1 MTTTP
6 ARPTHTT
13 APDGQLE
20 QRLRPAA
27 FSDAMQVNKAF
38 ARTRRDTRR
47 GVNRITS
54 TENPE
59 RHWKPKRSGGEDP
72 AAHLTIEQIEELGRE
87 MDAIRQRIIDSR
99 GAADAAYIRRV
110 IAVQRGLD
118 MGGRLVLMVG
128 SRNKAAWVLGTG
140 ALTVAKILENMEIG
154 HNVLHGQWD
163 WMRDPS
169 IHSSTWEWDHASP
182 AEAWKHS
189 HNDLHHTYTNVI
201 GRDND
206 LGFGIARVDKDQPWR
221 PWMVWQPVLNAVNA
235 LTFEYSIALYDLELG
250 RYQGKPLK
258 AWKPAIPGLL
268 GVARKVVRQVAKD
281 YVVTPALSGPGWKS
295 TLAATWTANLTR
307 NLWSN
312 GVILCGHFP
321 EGVQTFSRASTV
333 GETRGEW
340 YLRQMLGSANISG
353 SPLMHI
359 MTGNLSHQIEHHCFP
374 DLPSN
379 RYAEVAVEV
388 RDVFDRYGF
397 DYVTGPMP
405 VQLGSAWKK
414 IFKYALPN
422 GAWGELRERPV
433 QSVAA
438 GARWSVGQ
446 VLKSLGRKKKHS
458 RR

>member
-1 MTTTP
+1 MTLTP
-6 ARPTHTT
+6 ARRTHTAST
-13 APDGQLE
+13 RPGLGGSRLAPQG
-20 QRLRPAA
+20 
-27 FSDAMQVNKAF
+27 FSDAVRVNKQF

-47 GVNRITS
+47 GVNRITT

-59 RHWKPKRSGGEDP
+59 RHWKPKRSGGDDP

-87 MDAIRQRIIDSR
+87 LDALRQGVMESR
-99 GAADAAYIRRV
+99 GERDAAYIRRV
-110 IAVQRGLD
+110 IATQRALD
-118 MGGRLVLMVG
+118 LGGRLVLMVG
-128 SRNKAAWVLGTG
+128 SRTKAGFVLGTG

-154 HNVLHGQWD
+154 HNILHGQWD
-163 WMRDPS
+163 WMRDPR

-206 LGFGIARVDKDQPWR
+206 LGFGIARVDPDQPWK

-235 LTFEYSIALYDLELG
+235 VTFEYSIALYDLELG
-250 RYQGKPLK
+250 RYQGKPLA
-258 AWKPAIPGLL
+258 AWKPAVPGLMAV
-268 GVARKVVRQVAKD
+268 GRKVVKQMTKD
-281 YVVTPALSGPGWKS
+281 YVVTPALSGPKWKT
-295 TLAATWTANLTR
+295 TLLATWTANLTR

-321 EGVQTFSRASTV
+321 EGVQTFSRSSTV

-379 RYAEVAVEV
+379 RYQEIAPQMREIFE
-388 RDVFDRYGF
+388 RYGF

-405 VQLGSAWKK
+405 VQLASAWGK
-414 IFKYALPN
+414 IFRYALPN
-422 GAWGELRERPV
+422 GQWCEVRRRPV
-433 QSVAA
+433 RSVLA
-438 GARWSVGQ
+438 GARWAVKQALPGT
-446 VLKSLGRKKKHS
+446 R
-458 RR
+458 

>member
-6 ARPTHTT
+6 IRRTQNATTRP
-13 APDGQLE
+13 GLGGS
-20 QRLRPAA
+20 RLKPQA
-27 FSDAMQVNKAF
+27 FSDAMRVNKQF

-47 GVNRITS
+47 GVNRITA

-59 RHWKPKRSGGEDP
+59 RHWKPKRSGGDDP

-87 MDAIRQRIIDSR
+87 LDALRQGVLDSR
-99 GAADAAYIRRV
+99 GARDAAYIRRV
-110 IAVQRGLD
+110 IATQRALD
-118 MGGRLVLMVG
+118 LGGRLVLMVG
-128 SRNKAAWVLGTG
+128 SRTKAGFVLGTG

-154 HNVLHGQWD
+154 HNILHGQWD
-163 WMRDPS
+163 WMRDPK

-206 LGFGIARVDKDQPWR
+206 LGFGIARVDPDQPWK

-235 LTFEYSIALYDLELG
+235 VTFEYSIALYDLELG

-258 AWKPAIPGLL
+258 AWKPAVPGL
-268 GVARKVVRQVAKD
+268 VAVGKKVAKQMGKD
-281 YVVTPALSGPGWKS
+281 YVVTPALSGPNWKS
-295 TLAATWTANLTR
+295 TLLATWTSNLAR

-321 EGVQTFSRASTV
+321 DGVQTFSRASTV

-379 RYAEVAVEV
+379 RYQEIAPQM

-397 DYVTGPMP
+397 DYVTGPLP
-405 VQLGSAWKK
+405 VQLASAWGK
-414 IFKYALPN
+414 IFRYALPN
-422 GAWGELRERPV
+422 GQWETVRRQPV
-433 QSVAA
+433 RSVLA
-438 GARWSVGQ
+438 GARWAVKQALPG
-446 VLKSLGRKKKHS
+446 KR
-458 RR
+458 